1 MENTWKLTETL
12 CWRQQSLCLGKVT
25 FSISYLGTYLTDA
38 TSREFG
44 DNVPSEN
51 IRGAVEGVFQLEQA
65 LAAVSITFQ
74 LKRNIFYTACMYF
87 FKNSF
92 QFLRR
97 TVEMLPNFTIL
108 TRKQN

>member
-65 LAAVSITFQ
+65 LAAVSITLR
-74 LKRNIFYTACMYF
+74 LKIYSSIIHVCIF
-87 FKNSF
+87 K
-92 QFLRR
+92 
-97 TVEMLPNFTIL
+97 
-108 TRKQN
+108 